1 MSNHPGV
8 PSNRHRIGLGPWSAQ
23 MWTYKFS
30 FLIKGVELEELLFL
44 RVVVVGADKHDNED
58 GQEDSETFNPC

>member
-1 MSNHPGV
+1 
-8 PSNRHRIGLGPWSAQ
+8 

>member
-1 MSNHPGV
+1 
-8 PSNRHRIGLGPWSAQ
+8 

-44 RVVVVGADKHDNED
+44 RVVVVGTDKHDNKD